1 VIDEDGNMLGVM
13 TRAEALQAA
22 RDAELDLVEVS
33 PDASPPVAKV
43 VDWGK
48 YNYQRTKQLQ
58 KNKKN
63 AKNLE
68 LKQIK
73 FGLKISDHDLG
84 IKLKKV
90 QEFLTEGHKVRLTA
104 VYRGRELAHRD
115 IGYTLMDKAV
125 NLLGEQAI
133 VDSTP
138 QFAGKQLSIVIRSNP
153 SAKAKDA

>member
-1 VIDEDGNMLGVM
+1 MLGVM

>member
-33 PDASPPVAKV
+33 PEASPPVAKV